1 MSFITICLSSKQ
13 QILKI
18 LKEKKYIQNPIY
30 IKHVS
35 TKYMKICFQLSGCM
49 HFLRMKVIYV
59 DLKKVS
65 GLLKTVLCRKRVL
78 KQPEVAS

>member
-1 MSFITICLSSKQ
+1 MSFITICLFSKQ

-18 LKEKKYIQNPIY
+18 LKEKNIQNPIY

-35 TKYMKICFQLSGCM
+35 TKYMKICFQLSGYM

-78 KQPEVAS
+78 KQTEVAS